1 MQLEDVFTAVIHT
14 RPRMKFSNSMA
25 AELLGAFDNN
35 EGTNNKKKTSII
47 QGILK

>member
-35 EGTNNKKKTSII
+35 EGTNKKKKTSII